1 MTAGY
6 QRPKIGDLM
15 STKLLDYMQKYSYKK
30 VLVCNETQTGL
41 RAIIEIHSTDLGPAT
56 GGLRMWPYAS
66 EKEAIFDALRLAR
79 GMTYKYAAAGL
90 NLGGGK
96 AVIIGDPKRDKTEA
110 LLRAYARFVDQLG
123 GVYITGEDVG
133 TTLADMEIIFSETNH
148 VVTLPTHCGG
158 AGDIAPATARG
169 CVAATQACAKRVWG
183 TDSLKGH
190 TIALQGLGA
199 VGSNALRMLVEE
211 RAKVIV
217 ADIDQQKVDSAVV
230 EFGVSAVPPAE
241 IYKQDVDIF
250 APYALGAVINDE
262 TIPQLRAK
270 VVAGS
275 ANNIFAE
282 ERHGAELERRGIV
295 YAVDYVAN
303 SGGTVYDTDRLR
315 KGGFQPER
323 PWANVRKI
331 YDRIEEVFRIAERD
345 HVPYCVAADRLAEE
359 RIAALRNV
367 RLLAPAT
374 LPS

>member
-1 MTAGY
+1 
-6 QRPKIGDLM
+6 
-15 STKLLDYMQKYSYKK
+15 
-30 VLVCNETQTGL
+30 
-41 RAIIEIHSTDLGPAT
+41 
-56 GGLRMWPYAS
+56 
-66 EKEAIFDALRLAR
+66 
-79 GMTYKYAAAGL
+79 
-90 NLGGGK
+90 
-96 AVIIGDPKRDKTEA
+96 
-110 LLRAYARFVDQLG
+110 LRAYARFVDQLG

-183 TDSLKGH
+183 TDSLKGR